1 MSPELLKGLLR
12 QKLGFNG
19 LIVTDS
25 TCMVGFSSAMKREKA
40 VPYAI
45 EAGCDM
51 FLFNKD
57 LEEDYQYMLNG
68 YKQGILSEQRLD
80 EALTR
85 ILATKA
91 ALGLHKRKRRNCSGG
106 ICIEILKSKEH
117 EAWAKKSADTAV
129 TLVKDT
135 AKLLPLSPKKV
146 KKVLLE
152 IMGDFPSNERVVKS
166 FEECLMKEGFW

>member
-1 MSPELLKGLLR
+1 MLKGLLR
-12 QKLGFNG
+12 KKLGFNG

-25 TCMVGFSSAMKREKA
+25 TCMVGFSCAMKREKA

-57 LEEDYQYMLNG
+57 LDEDYNYMLEG

-80 EALTR
+80 EAITR

-91 ALGLHKRKRRNCSGG
+91 ALGLHKKAKNE
-106 ICIEILKSKEH
+106 IVPNEATLNILKM
-117 EAWAKKSADTAV
+117 KSM
-129 TLVKDT
+129 LNGRKQC
-135 AKLLPLSPKKV
+135 
-146 KKVLLE
+146 
-152 IMGDFPSNERVVKS
+152 G
-166 FEECLMKEGFW
+166 